1 MIVEPTS
8 DDTVSLVFWTNKV
21 TVEPIEDV
29 EFEWSN
35 VVEEFAT
42 DMVAEYDG

>member
-8 DDTVSLVFWTNKV
+8 DDMVSLVLLTNKV
-21 TVEPIEDV
+21 TAEPIEDV
-29 EFEWSN
+29 EFECSS
-35 VVEEFAT
+35 VIEEFDT